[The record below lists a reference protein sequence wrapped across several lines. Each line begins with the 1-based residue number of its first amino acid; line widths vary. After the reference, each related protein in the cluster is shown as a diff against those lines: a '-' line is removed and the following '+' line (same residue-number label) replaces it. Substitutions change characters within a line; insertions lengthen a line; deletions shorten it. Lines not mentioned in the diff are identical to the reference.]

1 MKLLFSNNHLCNF
14 GGSELVTIEL
24 AEHYAGLGHDVTL
37 YSPAISPEIL
47 FSLRHR
53 DKIKLTLDAPDNLTE
68 YDIVWSHH
76 GLLID
81 QINRKTKKHYQL
93 IISNHMSSYLDL
105 EKPKFAAGH
114 VDRIYANSMETART
128 FPDELF
134 TQTKLFQNPSPE
146 CTVLKGPSRRVPL
159 GLSISNHRPADLLS
173 FMLEH
178 QHLVD
183 FKVYGLGTDN
193 FTRFSANVARETN
206 ADFIIC
212 NGKSVNYALRAEIP
226 VYIYDHFGG
235 CGWLTEEN
243 FDVAEYYN
251 FSGRGFSNP
260 PDLKTILDFDKQ
272 TPIEMTEIRKN
283 KFFLER
289 RLIELGLV

>member
-53 DKIKLTLDAPDNLTE
+53 DKIKLTLDVPDNLTE

-81 QINRKTKKHYQL
+81 QINRKTKKQYQL
-93 IISNHMSSYLDL
+93 IISNHMSSYTAL

-134 TQTKLFQNPSPE
+134 TETKLFQNPSPE

-212 NGKSVNYALRAEIP
+212 NGKSTQYSMIAQIP
-226 VYIYDHFGG
+226 VFIYDEFGG
-235 CGWLTEEN
+235 CGWLNVDN
-243 FDVAEYYN
+243 FKTAEWHN
-251 FSGRGFSNP
+251 FSGRGFDKKPN
-260 PDLKTILDFDKQ
+260 LKDILNFDKQ
-272 TPIEMTEIRKN
+272 TPIE
-283 KFFLER
+283 LGVQER
-289 RLIELGLV
+289 NFRLDLWLKKEGLI